1 MGPDALSTL
10 TSAVA
15 PVVMVSAAG
24 LLFTGVQAKNL
35 HLADRIRDLTSERR
49 LATTAASRRQQIS
62 DQLPLFRRRVT
73 LSQRSLNMLFVAIF
87 CFVATSLLLASSL
100 WVGLRVLPLI
110 TTTVFAS
117 GLVVLVGALVFQ
129 FTEMVLALRTI
140 EIEMG
145 DVDGPSEELHDAR
158 PRARQAS

>member
-35 HLADRIRDLTSERR
+35 HLADRIRGLTAERR
-49 LATTAASRRQQIS
+49 LATTADPRRHQIS
-62 DQLPLFRRRVT
+62 EQLPLFLKRIR
-73 LSQRSLNMLFVAIF
+73 LSQRSLNMLYVAIF
-87 CFVATSLLLASSL
+87 CFVATSLLLASSV
-100 WVGLRVLPLI
+100 WIGLHVLPVI
-110 TTTVFAS
+110 TTIIFAS

-129 FTEMVLALRTI
+129 FAEMVLALRTI
-140 EIEMG
+140 EIEMA
-145 DVDGPSEELHDAR
+145 L
-158 PRARQAS
+158 